1 MSSRIGSVINTSERI
16 VSVKTTWYTPASDAA
31 NVKKREVV
39 RRPLVPG
46 VLVGVILIGIPS
58 FSHSTDGV

>member
-1 MSSRIGSVINTSERI
+1 MSSRMGSVINSSERT
-16 VSVKTTWYTPASDAA
+16 VSLKTTWYTPASDAA
-31 NVKKREVV
+31 NMNKREVV

-46 VLVGVILIGIPS
+46 VLVGVILVGIPS